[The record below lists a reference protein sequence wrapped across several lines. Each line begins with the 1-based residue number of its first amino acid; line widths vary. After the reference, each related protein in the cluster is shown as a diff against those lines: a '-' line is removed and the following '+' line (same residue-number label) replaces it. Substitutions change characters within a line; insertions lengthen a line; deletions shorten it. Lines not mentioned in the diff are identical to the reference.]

1 MKHETVLAVD
11 LGAESGRVM
20 AVTFDGATLTPHEV
34 HRFPNSPVTVRG
46 TLYWDILR
54 LWQDI
59 QEGIARGQGL
69 KPVSVGVD
77 SWGVDFGLFDPQGQL
92 LGNPV
97 HYRDQRTEGMMDYV
111 AERIPKG
118 ELFAQ
123 TGIQFV
129 PFNSLYQLTSLV
141 ARGAPELSI
150 AQTFLMIPD
159 LIHYWLTGEMACE
172 FSNATTTQLF
182 NPIEHDWAHRVMDTL
197 GIPKHIFPAV
207 IPPGTRLGSFQGL
220 EVIVPA
226 THDTACAVVATP
238 ATEDAFVYISSGTW
252 SLVGTEVTTPILD
265 GTGLTANITNEGGV
279 GTYRLLRNVMGL
291 WIVQQCRRAFKAQG
305 QSFSYAELAQLA
317 ESAPP
322 LQAPFN
328 VNDLRFFPPGDHPA
342 LIREVTGQPLTEP
355 GDIIRVVLE
364 SLALAYRD
372 VIDTISQLT
381 RQTPTVIH
389 IVGGGAQN
397 TLLNQMTADAT
408 GLPVIAGPVEATVMG
423 NAVMQLITQ
432 GHFASVAEARRCL
445 ANASEQ
451 THYTPHPSSAWDAA
465 YEQYKTLKSVSSRR

>member
-1 MKHETVLAVD
+1 MTRETVLAVD

-20 AVTFDGATLTPHEV
+20 AVSFDGATLTPHEV
-34 HRFPNSPVTVRG
+34 HRFPNTPVTVRG

-129 PFNSLYQLTSLV
+129 PFNSLYQLASLV

-150 AQTFLMIPD
+150 AQTFLMVPD

-182 NPIEHDWAHRVMDTL
+182 NPTQHDWAHTVMDTL
-197 GIPKHIFPAV
+197 GIPRHIFPAV

-265 GTGLTANITNEGGV
+265 STGLAANITNEGGV

-305 QSFSYAELAQLA
+305 ESYSYTELAQLA

-381 RQTPTVIH
+381 EQTPKIIH

-408 GLPVIAGPVEATVMG
+408 GLPVIAGPVEATVVG

-451 THYTPHPSSAWDAA
+451 IHYTPHPSPAWDAA
-465 YEQYKTLKSVSSRR
+465 YEQYKALKSVSSRR

>member
-46 TLYWDILR
+46 TLHWDILR

-69 KPVSVGVD
+69 KPVGVGVD
-77 SWGVDFGLFDPQGQL
+77 SWGVDFGLFDLQGHL

-182 NPIEHDWAHRVMDTL
+182 NPIKQDWAHTVMDTL

-238 ATEDAFVYISSGTW
+238 AIEDAFVYISSGTW

-265 GTGLTANITNEGGV
+265 NTGLAANITNEGGV

-305 QSFSYAELAQLA
+305 QSFGYAELAQLA

-355 GDIIRVVLE
+355 GHIIRVVLE

-372 VIDTISQLT
+372 VIDTIGQLT
-381 RQTPTVIH
+381 GKIPSVIH

-432 GHFASVAEARRCL
+432 GHFRDVAEARRCL

-451 THYTPHPSSAWDAA
+451 THYTPHPSPAWDEA
-465 YEQYKTLKSVSSRR
+465 YERYQTLKRSS